1 VRRLFQILLAMAA
14 SALALAGPAP
24 SAEAT
29 TWSIRHYQHTTFTQK
44 DGAPL
49 PNGVA
54 IAQTSDG
61 YLWTDGIKGLSRF
74 DGLRFQTFVPRSGEQ
89 LLSDEVSL
97 MFGPKTGGLWV
108 AYEVPGISF
117 IKNGHITNYR
127 TNDGWPG
134 GTAEFFED
142 RNGAVLAFAFPGVM
156 KLVHGQWMRI
166 DEEPTGAN
174 IVEVTQD
181 QAFNLWALDAEGN
194 VMELPEG
201 GRSFKK
207 AGLKYPDAFRITAIG
222 NGYLFVFT
230 RGSKIH
236 RLRVTSSGAAEAGDP
251 IPLYGQRIVMDPH
264 RNLWIGTPD
273 QGIHFLG
280 TGDSLPASAK
290 PFPTGTTINTDNGL
304 TGNFA
309 SPIVDHDGN
318 VWVATEGGLDRFSP
332 SAFSKLDLPRGINE
346 LTLSPGDN
354 GSMWIGSEAHNVIHY
369 VNDAPE
375 DTSAPRAAMSMH
387 TNLLTHEVLAA
398 TAEELWHLAP
408 GSPRALTKL
417 PAADI
422 GVVRS
427 MAQDAAGNPW
437 IAYASQTAE
446 IAQFRDGSWLTPTC
460 PPGGRSLYADG
471 SDVWVGY
478 EDNRAAVYHE
488 GTWTTYGSEH
498 GIAAGFVKVFARNQG
513 SLWIGGDQGVQ
524 AFDGTRFRSLKLV
537 GGRSLTDVSGLVFDR
552 RGDLWVHSLDG
563 LYWFSADAVG
573 HFLSGKDI
581 TSTFRRFDSDDGLP
595 GVPAQTHTLPS
606 LVQAS
611 DGRLWL
617 SGQNAAAWLDPD
629 DIPPVRAPSLPV
641 VERISDGT
649 QDFDLASANL
659 RLPPKARNLVI
670 TYAAPDLTD
679 AQRVRYQYRLTGF
692 DDHWQDAGIRRE
704 AVYQHLTSGAY
715 QFEVRSS
722 KDGQSWEVEASKL
735 SFFISPT
742 FAETWLAKMLA
753 IVTVGLAVALLVQL
767 RVRAVTRSVRRQM
780 QIRADEREAV
790 ARDIHDTLLQHAQGL
805 AFQLEALSK
814 EADNPELSARVS
826 KLSSMARQ
834 AAIEGRDKVSL
845 LRSSVGDHRDPLN
858 EMLSQATEAAAQS
871 GIVFRFET
879 TGSPYPFKPEVM
891 EDLVPMLREL
901 LRNAFQH
908 SGARTVSLT
917 MQFRPWRYLAT
928 VCDDG
933 IGLTKDVLAGIGPK
947 GHWGLSG
954 VRERATRMGGR
965 IEFLS
970 VEKGTCIRFKA
981 RRHRLKGAS

>member
-1 VRRLFQILLAMAA
+1 MGRLFQILLTMAA
-14 SALALAGPAP
+14 STHALAGPAP
-24 SAEAT
+24 GTELTS
-29 TWSIRHYQHTTFTQK
+29 WSIRHYQHTTFTQK

-61 YLWTDGIKGLSRF
+61 YLWTDGIRGLSRF

-108 AYEVPGISF
+108 AYEAPGISF
-117 IKNGHITNYR
+117 IRNGHVTNYR
-127 TNDGWPG
+127 TNNGWPG

-142 RNGAVLAFAFPGVM
+142 RDGAVLAFAFPGVM

-166 DEEPTGAN
+166 DDGLTGEN
-174 IVEVTQD
+174 IADVTQD

-194 VMELPEG
+194 VLELAEG
-201 GRSFKK
+201 SRSFKK
-207 AGLKYPDAFRITAIG
+207 AGLKYPDAFRIKAIG
-222 NGYLFVFT
+222 RGYLFVFT

-236 RLRVTSSGAAEAGDP
+236 RLRVTPGGAAEAGDP
-251 IPLYGQRIVMDPH
+251 IPLYGQQIAMDPH
-264 RNLWIGTPD
+264 CNLWIGTPD
-273 QGIHFLG
+273 QGIRFLG
-280 TGDSLPASAK
+280 AWDSLSTSAK
-290 PFPTGTTINTDNGL
+290 PFLAGTTINTDNGL

-309 SPIVDHDGN
+309 APLVDRDGN

-346 LTLSPGDN
+346 LTLSPGDD

-375 DTSAPRAAMSMH
+375 GTSAPRAAMSMH
-387 TNLLTHEVLAA
+387 TNPLTHEVLAA

-408 GSPRALTKL
+408 GSPRALSKL
-417 PAADI
+417 PVAGI

-427 MAQDAAGNPW
+427 VTQDVTGTPW
-437 IAYASQTAE
+437 IAYVSQTAE
-446 IAQFRDGSWLTPTC
+446 IAQLRDGSWLTQTSRAD
-460 PPGGRSLYADG
+460 GRSLYAEG

-478 EDNRAAVYHE
+478 GDNHAAVYHE
-488 GTWTTYGSEH
+488 GRWTTYGSEH
-498 GIAAGFVKVFARNQG
+498 GVAAGSVKVFARNQG
-513 SLWIGGDQGVQ
+513 TLWIGGDQGVQ
-524 AFDGTRFRSLKLV
+524 AFDGTRFRTLKLV
-537 GGRSLTDVSGLVFDR
+537 GGRSLTDVSGLAFDR
-552 RGDLWVHSLDG
+552 HGDLWVHSLDG
-563 LYWFSADAVG
+563 LYWFPEHAVG
-573 HFLSGKDI
+573 HFLSGKEI
-581 TSTFRRFDSDDGLP
+581 TAPFRRFDSDDGLP

-629 DIPPVRAPSLPV
+629 DIPSVRAPSLPV

-659 RLPPKARNLVI
+659 RLPPSARDLVI

-704 AVYQHLTSGAY
+704 AVYQHLPSGAF
-715 QFEVRSS
+715 QFEVRST
-722 KDGQSWEVEASKL
+722 KDGQNWAVEASKL

-742 FAETWLAKMLA
+742 FRETLLAKILA
-753 IVTVGLAVALLVQL
+753 IVVVGLIAALLVQW
-767 RVRAVTRSVRRQM
+767 RVRAVTRSVTRQM
-780 QIRADEREAV
+780 QIRTDEREAV

-814 EADNPELSARVS
+814 EADNPELSERVS

-834 AAIEGRDKVSL
+834 AAIESREKVSL
-845 LRSSVGDHRDPLN
+845 LRSPAGDHKDPLN

-871 GIVFRFET
+871 GIVFRCEI
-879 TGSPYPFKPEVM
+879 TGSPYLFKPEVK
-891 EDLVPMLREL
+891 EDLVLMLREL

-917 MQFRPWRYLAT
+917 VQFGLWRYQAT

-933 IGLTKDVLAGIGPK
+933 IGLTKDVLAGTGPK
-947 GHWGLSG
+947 GHWGIRG
-954 VRERATRMGGR
+954 VRERASRMGGL
-965 IEFLS
+965 IEFLP
-970 VEKGTCIRFKA
+970 VEKGACIRFKA
-981 RRHRLKGAS
+981 RRRRLEAAS